1 MKKKN
6 IVRSNVEFNNIINNG
21 LYKKNRYYVIYYIL
35 KDEEQPKF
43 GIAVG
48 TKVGKAVT
56 RNKIKRQIRKIVDNN
71 IKMFKNNRNYI
82 IICKKEILDIK
93 YSQMEQ
99 ELISLIKKGDK
110 YEKENI

>member
-6 IVRSNVEFNNIINNG
+6 IVRSNLEFNNIINKG
-21 LYKKNRYYVIYYIL
+21 LYKKNRYYDINYIL

-48 TKVGKAVT
+48 TQVGKAVT